1 MAFYVNG
8 ELIDDI
14 VINEE
19 ADRLRPQ
26 YEQVFTS
33 DDPAEIE
40 VNEKQL
46 MDWSREN
53 VVERVLIRQAAI
65 NDPQPI
71 DPEVFQQQY
80 AHILEQAGGEEEF
93 IKSLGIKPEGID
105 KVKADIENDM
115 KLQRFVKYLTD
126 KAEKPTE
133 KQIRKVFEGD
143 PERFTIPEMIRASHI
158 VKHHDQESKP
168 EDARKELED
177 VLAEVRDTGDF
188 DALAAKYSSCP
199 ENGGDLGF
207 FPRGQMVAEFEDIV
221 FAMEPGQV
229 SDVFETQFG
238 FHIAKVTEKRP
249 AIPCKLEDVA
259 EVIEKELTE
268 ETQQKQIEKFVDAEK
283 EKATIEEKNII
294 TDI

>member
-1 MAFYVNG
+1 MALYVNG
-8 ELIDDI
+8 EMIDDI

-33 DDPAEIE
+33 EDPAEIE
-40 VNEKQL
+40 ANEKQL

-53 VVERVLIRQAAI
+53 VIERVLIRQAAI

-71 DPEVFQQQY
+71 DPEVFEQQY

-93 IKSLGIKPEGID
+93 IKSLGIKPEDID

-115 KLQRFVKYLTD
+115 KLQRFVKDLTD

-133 KQIRKVFEGD
+133 KQIRKVFESD

-158 VKHHDQESKP
+158 VKHHDPESKP

-177 VLAEVRDTGDF
+177 VLVEVRDTGDF

-199 ENGGDLGF
+199 ENGNT
-207 FPRGQMVAEFEDIV
+207 M
-221 FAMEPGQV
+221 
-229 SDVFETQFG
+229 
-238 FHIAKVTEKRP
+238 
-249 AIPCKLEDVA
+249 
-259 EVIEKELTE
+259 
-268 ETQQKQIEKFVDAEK
+268 
-283 EKATIEEKNII
+283 
-294 TDI
+294 